1 MESHLAGAGE
11 VGVLV
16 LAGSSGRID
25 SARCDLLAAHGLTA
39 LSIRWFGGA
48 GQSPGIREIPL
59 ETFVAGLDMLA
70 EAGARRLT
78 VLGLSKGAEAA
89 LSLACVEPRVE
100 AVVALSPSSVVWAGF
115 GVAGRSSWTWRGRP
129 LPFAPYPPEW
139 PAGGPP
145 TSFRAFY
152 ERGLALA
159 PAESAIPL
167 ERSRADVVLVAGGD
181 DQMWPSLTFA
191 HALAA
196 RRDVRLISHPRAGH
210 RPRLP
215 GEPAPAPSSS
225 YMYGGAPHADAELG
239 ERAWPEILRALRGR
253 GTSRPDISRPDISR
267 ADMKKGPREA

>member
-39 LSIRWFGGA
+39 LSIRWFGGP
-48 GQSPGIREIPL
+48 GRSPGIREIPL
-59 ETFVAGLDMLA
+59 ETFVAGLDLLA

-115 GVAGRSSWTWRGRP
+115 GAEPYRSSWTWRGRP
-129 LPFAPYPPEW
+129 LPFAPYPAEW
-139 PAGGPP
+139 PADGPP
-145 TSFRAFY
+145 TSFRTFY
-152 ERGLALA
+152 ERGLAMA

-191 HALAA
+191 RALAR
-196 RRDVRLISHPRAGH
+196 RRDVRLVSHSRAGH

-215 GEPAPAPSSS
+215 GEPAPAPSG
-225 YMYGGAPHADAELG
+225 YYVYGGAPRTDAELG
-239 ERAWPEILRALRGR
+239 EKAWPQILGTLRGQ
-253 GTSRPDISRPDISR
+253 T
-267 ADMKKGPREA
+267 